1 MPYPPTPLVD
11 PTRVTKAQ
19 VLHDLGQHHF
29 PNLKGKVCVVRHKT
43 KGMDSVS
50 VTDHSLLYQ
59 PKEVPAITVFK
70 EYIRTIIAT

>member
-1 MPYPPTPLVD
+1 MPYPLPPLVD

-29 PNLKGKVCVVRHKT
+29 PNLKGKEMVRHQT

-50 VTDHSLLYQ
+50 VTDHPLLYQ
-59 PKEVPAITVFK
+59 SKEVPAITVFK
-70 EYIRTIIAT
+70 EYIRTTIAT